1 MTIQTQTQT
10 QTIKFLDLQKIN
22 QQYKT
27 ELLNACEQVINSG
40 WYIRGE
46 QNKNFEKNFADYL
59 GCQFCVGVSNGL
71 DALRLIFRAYKEL
84 GKLRDGDA
92 VIVPANTY
100 IASVLAISD
109 NNLQPIFVEP
119 NYQTM
124 LLDENCVE
132 QEIAKNRNIK
142 AILAVHL
149 YGQVC
154 EMQSLNEIAKKNN
167 LILVEDAA
175 QAHGAKLASLQ
186 NKMAGNLGD
195 AAGFSF
201 YPGKNLGAL
210 GDAGAIT
217 TNYKELAEVIQILS
231 NYGSQQK
238 YVNKYQGFNN
248 RLDEIQA
255 AMLAVKLKY
264 LDQEIFARQRVAKY
278 YLENIKNEA
287 TILPTLHN
295 KNAFLNNHSFHLFVL
310 KIKHNRREEFQKY
323 LLENEIARVETLI
336 HYPIAPH
343 NQQAYKN
350 YNNLSLN
357 LPITEQLQNEV
368 VSLPMSSVISE
379 EEVKKVVEV
388 VNSFK

>member
-1 MTIQTQTQT
+1 MY
-10 QTIKFLDLQKIN
+10 IKFLDLQKIN

-46 QNKNFEKNFADYL
+46 QNKAFEKNFANYI
-59 GCQFCVGVSNGL
+59 GCKFCVGVSNGL

-109 NNLQPIFVEP
+109 NNLRPIFVEP

-124 LLDENCVE
+124 LLDENCVA
-132 QEIAKNRNIK
+132 QEIAKSKKQNINIK

-154 EMQSLNEIAKKNN
+154 EMQCLNEIAKKNN

-186 NKMAGNLGD
+186 DKKAGNLGD

-217 TNYKELAEVIQILS
+217 TNHKELAEVVQVLS

-264 LDQEIFARQRVAKY
+264 LDQEISARQRVAKY

-287 TILPTLHN
+287 TILPTSHN
-295 KNAFLNNHSFHLFVL
+295 KNEFLENHSFHLFVI
-310 KIKHNRREEFQKY
+310 KVKHNRRDEFQKY
-323 LLENEIARVETLI
+323 LLENSIAKVETLI
-336 HYPIAPH
+336 HYPIAAH
-343 NQQAYKN
+343 NQQAYKI
-350 YNNLSLN
+350 YNNLSAS

-368 VSLPMSSVISE
+368 ISLPMSSVMSE
-379 EEVKKVVEV
+379 EEVKAVVEV

>member
-1 MTIQTQTQT
+1 MN
-10 QTIKFLDLQKIN
+10 IKFLDLQKIN

-27 ELLNACEQVINSG
+27 ELVNACEQVINSG

-46 QNKNFEKNFADYL
+46 QNRNFEQNFAKYIA
-59 GCQFCVGVSNGL
+59 CEYCVGVSNGL
-71 DALRLIFRAYKEL
+71 DALRLIFRTYKEL
-84 GKLRDGDA
+84 GKLQDGDE

-100 IASVLAISD
+100 IASVLAVSE
-109 NNLQPIFVEP
+109 NNLRPIFVEP
-119 NYQTM
+119 NYETM
-124 LLDENCVE
+124 LLDENLVE
-132 QEIAKNRNIK
+132 TEIKKHNDVK

-154 EMQSLNEIAKKNN
+154 EMQSLNEISKKNN

-175 QAHGAKLASLQ
+175 QAHGAKCAALQ
-186 NKMAGNLGD
+186 NKMAGNLSD

-217 TNYKELAEVIQILS
+217 TNDKEVAEVIQNLS

-238 YVNKYQGFNN
+238 YVNKYKGFNN

-264 LDQEIFARQRVAKY
+264 LDNEISARQQVAKY
-278 YLENIKNEA
+278 YFENIKNELVM
-287 TILPTLHN
+287 LPKLHN
-295 KNAFLNNHSFHLFVL
+295 KNNYLTNHSFHLFIV
-310 KIKHNRREEFQKY
+310 KIKQNRRDEFQKY
-323 LLENEIARVETLI
+323 LLENTLAKVETLI

-343 NQQAYKN
+343 KQQAYKE
-350 YNNLSLN
+350 YNNLH

-368 VSLPMSSVISE
+368 ISLPISSVMNKDEII
-379 EEVKKVVEV
+379 KVVEV
-388 VNSFK
+388 VNSFR